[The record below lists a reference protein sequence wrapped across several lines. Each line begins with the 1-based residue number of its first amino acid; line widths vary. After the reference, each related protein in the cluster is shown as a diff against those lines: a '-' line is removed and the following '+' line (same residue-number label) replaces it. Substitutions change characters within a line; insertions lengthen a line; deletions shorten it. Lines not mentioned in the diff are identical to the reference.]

1 MLKIKNHN
9 PAELAPGKQFKY
21 ADGVFFWVRPLTGTI
36 LRNFRKLCA
45 TEEIAYSATSQRME
59 LVEKIN
65 DDKLNDLIA
74 DYILEK
80 WEGVGGEDGQPLP
93 VTLESKKLILDQL
106 AIKNFVWAAA
116 KSLDTTEAE
125 TKNSQT
131 SPISL

>member
-1 MLKIKNHN
+1 MLKIKNYK
-9 PAELAPGKQFKY
+9 PDEPVPSKRFEFQPGV
-21 ADGVFFWVRPLTGTI
+21 AFWVRQLTGAI
-36 LRNFRKLCA
+36 LRNFRKQCVTQDLGYSVA
-45 TEEIAYSATSQRME
+45 TQRME
-59 LVEKIN
+59 PVEKVD

-116 KSLDTTEAE
+116 QSLDTSEAE
-125 TKNSQT
+125 KK
-131 SPISL
+131 IS